1 MDFLAYISTPKNTLE
16 IPGQILK
23 LHLTRGRLTGG
34 FLYFP
39 SGPAG
44 TLHFLARIAG
54 HQIIPFS
61 PGESYRLD
69 DCVIPF
75 SLGIDLLEPP
85 FFVDCVTWND
95 SNSHAHVLTVCFF
108 VSPSDKKR
116 SIIKRIKNPFSG
128 TDGYQKS

>member
-1 MDFLAYISTPKNTLE
+1 MDFSAFISTPKNTTVAE
-16 IPGQILK
+16 PKTTII
-23 LHLTRGRLTGG
+23 HLTRGRLTGG

-44 TLHFLARIAG
+44 TLHFLARIG
-54 HQIIPFS
+54 LHQILPFS
-61 PGESYRLD
+61 PGQDYRLD

-85 FFVDCVTWND
+85 FSLDCITWND
-95 SNSHAHVLTVCFF
+95 SNNHAHVLTVCFF